1 MIVTLLSSMSP
12 FILTALAAPGNEA
25 AGTDMDEPFNILV
38 AHYFRDGQISAPLYC
53 TQPGDAKGKKRLRS
67 GSESVVQDAEGG
79 QREIKRSKSEDP
91 VKKKISESESWKAA
105 VRRLQCLL
113 LTYPSGPNDD
123 AIQNSLPSFAETW
136 SFPVESKS
144 CGFIND
150 N

>member
-91 VKKKISESESWKAA
+91 VKKKNIRKRKLESSCETFA
-105 VRRLQCLL
+105 V
-113 LTYPSGPNDD
+113 
-123 AIQNSLPSFAETW
+123 SFANI
-136 SFPVESKS
+136 SFWAKRRCYSEFTAVFRRDMVFS
-144 CGFIND
+144 C
-150 N
+150 